1 MITKFIWALL
11 SDDKKSLVGPKIIK
25 LYKELSEKDKSE
37 VKDILLESPYNEIL
51 DMINYYGDFTEK
63 YPYNLMR
70 AGIWLRNRYKE
81 NLNKSHISYPDPPET
96 GDYFTYDRIGKFLV
110 RIGFWKCLSPDLSMY
125 DFTLECNKSYFRQL
139 ERWCNLIINKPGCSY
154 TIEVGKKKR
163 EFFCLS
169 HTCWLKITEI

>member
-11 SDDKKSLVGPKIIK
+11 SDNKKSLVGPKIIK
-25 LYKELSEKDKSE
+25 LYKELSENDKSE

-51 DMINYYGDFTEK
+51 DMINYYGDFAEK

-70 AGIWLRNRYKE
+70 AGIWLRNRYRE

-96 GDYFTYDRIGKFLV
+96 DFFTDIEIGKFLV
-110 RIGFWKCLSPDLSMY
+110 RIGFWKYLSVDPSMY

-154 TIEVGKKKR
+154 TIEAGKNKR
-163 EFFCLS
+163 DFYCLLQDL
-169 HTCWLKITEI
+169 CWLKITEI